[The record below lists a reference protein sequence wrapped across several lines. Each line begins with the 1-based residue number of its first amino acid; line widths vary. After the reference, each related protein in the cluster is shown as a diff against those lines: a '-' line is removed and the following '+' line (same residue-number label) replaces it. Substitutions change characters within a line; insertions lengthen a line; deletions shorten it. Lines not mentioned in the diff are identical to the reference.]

1 MVDHDAED
9 NEPEGTPAPEGVETQ
24 AVRAKK
30 LERLYNIDK
39 FRYFDLIGYKPHP
52 KQLLFH
58 RSTARFKIPIC
69 GRRFGKSQMAAKEY
83 EPLLLIPNRRYWIVG
98 PTYDLGEKEF
108 RIIWNDMIIKLGL
121 GKEKDVK
128 RSYAKKQGDLSI
140 EFPWHTRI
148 EVRSADRPENLVGEG
163 LHGVIMSEAAKHT
176 QDTWDRF
183 IRPSLTD
190 YRGSAIFPTTPEGQN
205 WIYHLWKMGRDPSEP
220 DFESWQFPSWE
231 NPYVYHLGKQDPEIL
246 LTMRTTPKE
255 EFLQEYAADFTSFA
269 GKVYGEWDEAVH
281 VQQVKYNPLLPNYIA
296 FDWGWAAP
304 MAAVEFQIDSFGKC
318 RVWREHYKTH
328 TRLKDFLNELKHREQ
343 PPDYHLT
350 LTFGDAA
357 DPEAVVS
364 VSEDFAPCVG
374 DPRSKTGTQGGSLES
389 GKREGI
395 ELLKGLLMLQQVD
408 EDEFGTPIEAPW
420 LTVDHSCSNLIR
432 EFNNYRNQD
441 PVRGQDPREQT
452 FKKDDHALDALR
464 YGLMHVL
471 KLGATMSLSDV
482 MDFSDMHNTPASG
495 YFTTNKSFA

>member
-1 MVDHDAED
+1 MT
-9 NEPEGTPAPEGVETQ
+9 NEPQNSFNSSGSNKVE
-24 AVRAKK
+24 K
-30 LERLYNIDK
+30 LYNIDK
-39 FRYFDLIGYKPHP
+39 FKYFDLIGYKPHP
-52 KQLLFH
+52 KQKLFH
-58 RSTARFKIPIC
+58 ESTARFKIPIC
-69 GRRFGKSQMAAKEY
+69 GRRFGKSQMAAKEF
-83 EPLLLIPNRRYWIVG
+83 EPMLMVPNRRYWIVG

-121 GKEKDVK
+121 GKEKAVK
-128 RSYAKKQGDLSI
+128 RTYAKKQGDLSI

-205 WIYHLWKMGRDPSEP
+205 WVYNLWKMGRDPNET

-231 NPYVYHLGKQDPEIL
+231 NPYVYPKGKLDPEML
-246 LTMRTTPKE
+246 LTLRTTPKE
-255 EFLQEYAADFTSFA
+255 EFLQEYAADFTSFV
-269 GKVYGEWDEAVH
+269 GKVYGEWDENTH
-281 VQQVKYNPLLPNYIA
+281 VEEVKFNPLLPNYIG

-304 MAAVEFQIDSFGKC
+304 MAAVEFQIDPYGRC
-318 RVWREHYKTH
+318 RVWREHYKTQ
-328 TRLKDFLNELKHREQ
+328 TRLRDFLDELRRRPQ
-343 PPDYHLT
+343 PDGYHLD
-350 LTFGDAA
+350 LCFGDAA

-364 VSEDFAPCVG
+364 VSQDFHACVG
-374 DPRSKTGTQGGSLES
+374 DPRSKSGTQGGSLES

-395 ELLKGLLMLQQVD
+395 ELIKGLLMTQQVD
-408 EDEFGTPIEAPW
+408 EDEFGTPIEKPW
-420 LTVDHSCSNLIR
+420 LIVDHSCVNIIR
-432 EFNNYRNQD
+432 EFNNYRNSD

-452 FKKDDHALDALR
+452 FRKDDHALDALR

-471 KLGATMSLSDV
+471 KLGATMSLGDV
-482 MDFSDMHNTPASG
+482 MDFNEDYNAPMHG
-495 YFTTNKSFA
+495 YFTTGKNFA